1 MQNEIRSHGIYAGE
15 KSNSFFTLCFLTPM
29 EMTQPHLTEN
39 LKIGRFLRIQTPPLL
54 TLCNVKKVS
63 PVQPLVH
70 IVRST
75 KRWFDQ
81 RLVDLYTL

>member
-29 EMTQPHLTEN
+29 EMMQPHLTEN

-54 TLCNVKKVS
+54 TL
-63 PVQPLVH
+63 
-70 IVRST
+70 
-75 KRWFDQ
+75 
-81 RLVDLYTL
+81 